1 MVEKE
6 EEIWRERKRSGRM
19 EREGGKVERIVD
31 GEEMRQKN
39 KKWTNKRDIERG
51 ADESGKEKDKL
62 KRRKGERK

>member
-1 MVEKE
+1 MVEEE
-6 EEIWRERKRSGRM
+6 EEIWRERKRSGSM
-19 EREGGKVERIVD
+19 EREGGKVEGNVD

-51 ADESGKEKDKL
+51 EDDSGKEKNKL

>member
-6 EEIWRERKRSGRM
+6 EEIWRERKRSGSM

-39 KKWTNKRDIERG
+39 KKWTNKRDIKRG
-51 ADESGKEKDKL
+51 EDESGKEKNKL
-62 KRRKGERK
+62 KRKKGERK